1 VRFGSPSVCTD
12 SFPIGA
18 GDQPPSRH
26 SGSRSVL
33 MTVHPA
39 EKSRSLV
46 TQSSCS
52 HLLVNRSPRQL
63 MSWRLYSTPYFSLK
77 RALMDEP
84 SFVSTVTL

>member
-1 VRFGSPSVCTD
+1 VLRLFFGLYELI
-12 SFPIGA
+12 PIGA

-33 MTVHPA
+33 MTVHPLKRA
-39 EKSRSLV
+39 GAWLPNAPAP
-46 TQSSCS
+46 SCLS
-52 HLLVNRSPRQL
+52 IGRRQPI
-63 MSWRLYSTPYFSLK
+63 SWRLYSTPYFSLK